1 MSVILMVRRYIAC
14 VHKWV
19 ICFAYGFIATS
30 SHGIYIQRSSFTLFL
45 SIFRAIPFYANNYP
59 YRRRCMCQQNLFK
72 RYSFSLDFMCN
83 KKRTENMI
91 VRRRSTRKL
100 KLGVAN
106 FVDRQQEQKHV
117 HAKRQSGDTIN
128 VDVRIYN
135 GNHRF
140 HEYNAAIKRAQFIIG
155 IRARL
160 GVILPPNAHSA
171 STNTV

>member
-1 MSVILMVRRYIAC
+1 
-14 VHKWV
+14 
-19 ICFAYGFIATS
+19 
-30 SHGIYIQRSSFTLFL
+30 
-45 SIFRAIPFYANNYP
+45 
-59 YRRRCMCQQNLFK
+59 MCQQNLFK

-83 KKRTENMI
+83 KKRTENTI
-91 VRRRSTRKL
+91 VRRRSTWKL

-106 FVDRQQEQKHV
+106 FVDRQQEEKHV